1 LKNGDKG
8 SRKSGDSGGTA
19 LLATSF
25 AVIGIAVIGIA
36 VIGIAVVV
44 PNYRLS
50 PKATFP
56 AYIQDAAAAVVW
68 VRQQMPKYGADSNK
82 FFVGGH
88 SAGGYLLLMLAMK
101 PRRFSSRELKRHPF
115 WCCMRI
121 WEEKDLSGATVLR
134 IRFIPKV
141 IASSLRKF
149 PIPTSKWSVGSS
161 FDTVVNKWPQCGSLI
176 PPSLVQQSPTG
187 TSN

>member
-1 LKNGDKG
+1 LDVYLPKGKKDFATLVWFHGGGLKNWDKG
-8 SRKSGDSGGTA
+8 SRKSGDSGSTA

-36 VIGIAVVV
+36 VIGIAVIV

-50 PKATFP
+50 LKATFP

-82 FFVGGH
+82 VFVGGH
-88 SAGGYLLLMLAMK
+88 SAGDYLALMLAMK
-101 PRRFSSRELKRHPF
+101 PRRFTSRELKRHSF

-121 WEEKDLSGATVLR
+121 MIYRLERKRTR
-134 IRFIPKV
+134 T
-141 IASSLRKF
+141 SL
-149 PIPTSKWSVGSS
+149 P
-161 FDTVVNKWPQCGSLI
+161 
-176 PPSLVQQSPTG
+176 
-187 TSN
+187 